1 MLVCSLLVDVDL
13 RKGRRA
19 GCNTVPADS
28 TVVDMTR
35 SASVSQLGSEFDDF
49 LFAPIGAER
58 NGMLLSVV
66 SALARSDVDP
76 WQEAAKLARLPQKT
90 ATQRLAALIAALPDR
105 PSPPLDSG
113 TIAAR
118 LTSLLPH
125 PATSNGA
132 SQGPFIGAVDEARF
146 SAIRFMISCAIL
158 LALLMSVQ
166 SIIASGQRCRQPDD
180 HRAGKATGEAM
191 TDEKTPANPRDLPKQ
206 AKPQQVD
213 QQPQQ
218 SQSDIKALPVPPSAL
233 GRRPLFRK

>member
-1 MLVCSLLVDVDL
+1 M
-13 RKGRRA
+13 
-19 GCNTVPADS
+19 
-28 TVVDMTR
+28 VDMTR

-118 LTSLLPH
+118 LIALLPH

-132 SQGPFIGAVDEARF
+132 SQEPLISTIDETRF

-158 LALLMSVQ
+158 LALFMSAQ
-166 SIIASGQRCRQPDD
+166 SIIASGQRP
-180 HRAGKATGEAM
+180 
-191 TDEKTPANPRDLPKQ
+191 P
-206 AKPQQVD
+206 
-213 QQPQQ
+213 
-218 SQSDIKALPVPPSAL
+218 QSDSAQAPVPGTVIPQPSTLPSA
-233 GRRPLFRK
+233 R